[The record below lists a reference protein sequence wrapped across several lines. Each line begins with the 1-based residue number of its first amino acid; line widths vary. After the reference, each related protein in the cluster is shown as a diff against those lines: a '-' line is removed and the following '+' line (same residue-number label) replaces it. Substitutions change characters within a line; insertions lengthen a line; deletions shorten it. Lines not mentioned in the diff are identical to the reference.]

1 MNLDLLDP
9 ALYQGDPHPT
19 FAWLRQHEPVCWDA
33 RHGVWLVTKYADV
46 AYVSKNHE
54 IFCSGQGI
62 RPNSNRKA
70 GLITMD
76 EPRHSE
82 MRRLV
87 NRGFT
92 PRMVSRLEP
101 HMREIVTECID
112 GVAALGACDFVPTLA
127 VPLPMLVIAELLG
140 VRTEDRE
147 RFRVWSDAIAAQDGQ
162 PDGSVPVLEAQQAV
176 AEYAAYLTD
185 IIEDRRR
192 NPCDDLI
199 SVLTHAFDEGRLS
212 ADLTQ
217 MASGEADYTQMANDE
232 LLGMLVL
239 LLAAGNE
246 TTRNA
251 LSGGILALSQHVAE
265 YDKLRA
271 HPELLPSAIEEIL
284 RWSTPVINFRRTATR
299 DTELGGQRIREGD
312 QVVIFYS
319 SANRDEDVFAD
330 ADRFRIERSPNEHLA
345 FGIGNHFCL
354 GANLAR
360 LEMRVMFEELLRRV
374 PDIRLAPGAT
384 PVYTHSA
391 VLRSVESLPV
401 VFTPERQAA

>member
-1 MNLDLLDP
+1 MNLNLLDP
-9 ALYQGDPHPT
+9 ELYQGDPHPT
-19 FAWLRQHEPVCWDA
+19 FAWLRQNEPVRWDA
-33 RHGVWLVTKYADV
+33 RHGVWLITKYADV
-46 AYVSKNHE
+46 VYVSKNHE
-54 IFCSGQGI
+54 LFCSGQGI

-76 EPRHSE
+76 EPRHGQ

-112 GVAALGACDFVPTLA
+112 RVATLGACDFVPTLA

-162 PDGSVPVLEAQQAV
+162 PDDSVPVAEAQRAL
-176 AEYAAYLTD
+176 AEYAAYLVD

-192 NPCDDLI
+192 NPRDDLI
-199 SVLTHAFDEGRLS
+199 SVLTHASDEGMLS
-212 ADLTQ
+212 ADF
-217 MASGEADYTQMANDE
+217 TQMANDE
-232 LLGMLVL
+232 LLGLLML
-239 LLAAGNE
+239 LLVAGNE
-246 TTRNA
+246 TTRNS
-251 LSGGILALSQHVAE
+251 LSGGVLAFSQHPAE
-265 YDKLRA
+265 YDKLRVR
-271 HPELLPSAIEEIL
+271 PELLPAAIEEIL
-284 RWSTPVINFRRTATR
+284 RWSSPVINFRRTATR
-299 DTELGGQRIREGD
+299 DTELRGQRIRAGD

-319 SANRDEDVFAD
+319 SANRDEEVFAD
-330 ADRFRIERSPNEHLA
+330 ADQFRIDRNPNEHLA

-360 LEMRVMFEELLRRV
+360 LEMRVMFEELLHRL
-374 PDIRLAPGAT
+374 PDIRLAPGAV
-384 PVYTHSA
+384 PAYAHSA
-391 VLRSVESLPV
+391 VLRSIDSLPV
-401 VFTPERQAA
+401 VFTPERKAA

>member
-33 RHGVWLVTKYADV
+33 RHGVWLVTRYADV
-46 AYVSKNHE
+46 VYVSKNNE
-54 IFCSGQGI
+54 IFCSGQGV

-76 EPRHSE
+76 EPRHGE

-112 GVAALGACDFVPTLA
+112 RIAVLGACDFVPTLA

-140 VRTEDRE
+140 VRTEDRD

-162 PDGSVPVLEAQQAV
+162 PDDSVPVAAAQQALR
-176 AEYAAYLTD
+176 EYAAYLLA
-185 IIEDRRR
+185 IIDDRRR
-192 NPCDDLI
+192 HPRDDLI
-199 SVLTHAFDEGRLS
+199 SVLTHASDEGRLS
-212 ADLTQ
+212 ADF
-217 MASGEADYTQMANDE
+217 TQMANDE
-232 LLGMLVL
+232 LLGLLML
-239 LLAAGNE
+239 LLVAGNE
-246 TTRNA
+246 TTRNS
-251 LSGGILALSQHVAE
+251 LSWGVIAFSQYRAE

-271 HPELLPSAIEEIL
+271 RPELLSSAIEEIL
-284 RWSTPVINFRRTATR
+284 RWSSPVINFRRTATR